1 MGLGKR
7 KNRLAYWR
15 RVRGLS
21 QDELGRLLRVAGR
34 TVRNWELDVTTPTRD
49 QGERIASLL
58 RVNVRELFPFT
69 IF

>member
-21 QDELGRLLRVAGR
+21 QDDLGRLLGVAGR
-34 TVRNWELDVTTPTRD
+34 TVRNWELDVSTPTRD
-49 QGERIASLL
+49 QGESAATLL
-58 RVNVRELFPFT
+58 RVNVRELFPFI